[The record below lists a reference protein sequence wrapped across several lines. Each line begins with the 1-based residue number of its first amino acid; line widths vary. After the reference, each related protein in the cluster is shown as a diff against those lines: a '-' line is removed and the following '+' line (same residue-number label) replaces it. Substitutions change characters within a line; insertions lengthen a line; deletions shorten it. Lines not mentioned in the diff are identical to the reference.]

1 MPTHIFLVL
10 INSFSQNARKSAILA
25 RTTQRKQAKG
35 GQDASRD
42 GTSQEDKEGLPAFMQ
57 SIVDENRITSERMV

>member
-1 MPTHIFLVL
+1 M
-10 INSFSQNARKSAILA
+10 A

-57 SIVDENRITSERMV
+57 SIVDENRTTSERMV